1 MAADETYE
9 LEFIVFD
16 QKAQQLIGKPI
27 QRLKS
32 MYDKY
37 ETPAEISDLIGQ
49 RYTFVVKISAK
60 KSINSDEPSFEVI
73 YVKEQ
78 LGRQANIPVFRKTSS
93 LTTNSSSQAVQTSL
107 PSLIPMEPKK
117 IQRKS
122 QHEYHHSTDNEMMQV
137 QKHES
142 DNVKDKKI
150 NLGTKREKTPNAM
163 DNEDLKENQDFLGS
177 SKRQRI

>member
-1 MAADETYE
+1 MQLSLTIFHDLKYRYKLSFMAAYETYE

-117 IQRKS
+117 VKLYKFFQIYAFIYSCLYSNINCIQ
-122 QHEYHHSTDNEMMQV
+122 YF
-137 QKHES
+137 
-142 DNVKDKKI
+142 KI
-150 NLGTKREKTPNAM
+150 
-163 DNEDLKENQDFLGS
+163 
-177 SKRQRI
+177 

>member
-49 RYTFVVKISAK
+49 RYTFVVKKSSK

-117 IQRKS
+117 VKLYKFVQIYAFVYSCLYSNINCIQ
-122 QHEYHHSTDNEMMQV
+122 YF
-137 QKHES
+137 
-142 DNVKDKKI
+142 KI
-150 NLGTKREKTPNAM
+150 
-163 DNEDLKENQDFLGS
+163 
-177 SKRQRI
+177 